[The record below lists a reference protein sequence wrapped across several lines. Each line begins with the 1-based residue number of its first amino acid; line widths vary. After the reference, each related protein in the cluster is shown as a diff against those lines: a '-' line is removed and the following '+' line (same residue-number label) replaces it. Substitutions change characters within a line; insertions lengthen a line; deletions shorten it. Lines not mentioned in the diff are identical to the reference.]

1 MSEDSIN
8 VRVEANAAGV
18 SQGMSQATNSVKGAV
33 GQMNAA
39 LNELKGS
46 SASATA
52 ALIDDMGNKL
62 PVAAVRANN
71 ALQQVGASAGQ
82 QRAGL
87 QVLSYQINDV
97 ATQFA
102 MGTNPMMI
110 FAQQGSQ
117 VVQAIA
123 LMRGSAGGFIG
134 FLAGP
139 WGAAILGAVSIL
151 GVMISSHQRAADA
164 QNAQTDATK
173 DLTQATRELREAT
186 ERETTTTQA
195 SIAANIR
202 QAQALRNRAIA
213 ARQAAVAELEL
224 ARARVESAR
233 TMPRTGGGG
242 DGGTA
247 AAGASAALLGASEMA
262 VQRLDAEIAR
272 QNQNIARN
280 EQSIRA
286 GRGLQIQQ
294 EVLEATDASA
304 AATGRYERRVY
315 ALTQALS
322 AGRIT
327 EDRYREGIAAA
338 TAERDRAEAAA
349 RSRGGGGGDG
359 RSGSGGGRGS
369 AARDRTSEWE
379 EALIIQQQGHARLN
393 QQNNTF
399 YAFSKQAEADYW
411 NGILNQQNL
420 SREERIQVEARYLAA
435 AGEIRRDAFDRNIN
449 LLNEELGQFQNNHAR
464 RLEIAT
470 QIAQQMLQAFGQSS
484 NEYLQ
489 AYQQVQAI
497 ERQRLEQTRQLNA
510 QINEA
515 HRIAALDRVD
525 LEAQANDLAGQ
536 LGVISQSQVIEREIE
551 FENQRFQINLQAL
564 QERLA
569 LMEQDPDMNPV
580 EYQRIKDE
588 ILAIEQEH
596 QLRVGQMRNQ
606 QVLEGRQ
613 AQLTGIRSL
622 SQSWGQT
629 LAEMFVGMK
638 SFSQGV
644 QALWQGLVGAIVQAL
659 TQMIAKW
666 IAQKIA
672 AFILGKTLKTTEA
685 AGQIIAHAGVAGAAA
700 FASTAAI
707 PITGPALA
715 PAAAAAASAGA
726 LAFLPMAAAEQG
738 YDVPSGLNPITQL
751 HQKEMV
757 LPAEYAEVIRGMA
770 AGEGGGIPPIHFY
783 ASPGMTQT
791 EMERHANT
799 LIKILQNAHRNRE
812 FSLS

>member
-164 QNAQTDATK
+164 QDEHKKSAEDLADAERE
-173 DLTQATRELREAT
+173 LNEATRREI
-186 ERETTTTQA
+186 TTTQA
-195 SIAANIR
+195 ATAES
-202 QAQALRNRAIA
+202 LRNARANRERAVA
-213 ARQAAVAELEL
+213 ARQAALAELEL
-224 ARARVESAR
+224 ARARIQSAQAYLGSG
-233 TMPRTGGGG
+233 MPSK
-242 DGGTA
+242 GGTEI
-247 AAGASAALLGASEMA
+247 AGGQIASASADVE
-262 VQRLDAEIAR
+262 RLNAEIAR
-272 QNQNIARN
+272 QNARIADAETTARS
-280 EQSIRA
+280 Q
-286 GRGLQIQQ
+286 RGIQIQR

-349 RSRGGGGGDG
+349 RSRGGGGGGG
-359 RSGSGGGRGS
+359 RSGGGGGRGGA
-369 AARDRTSEWE
+369 AARDRMSEWE
-379 EALIIQQQGHARLN
+379 EALTIQQQGHARLN

-411 NGILNQQNL
+411 NGILSQQNL

-685 AGQIIAHAGVAGAAA
+685 AGQITAHAGVAGAAA

-707 PITGPALA
+707 PIVGPALA

-726 LAFLPMAAAEQG
+726 LSFLPLAAAKQG

-757 LPAEYAEVIRGMA
+757 LPAEYAEVIRGLA
-770 AGEGGGIPPIHFY
+770 AGEGGSNSPINVVI
-783 ASPGMTQT
+783 
-791 EMERHANT
+791 HATDGQSVKRLLMDNKV
-799 LIKILQNAHRNRE
+799 LLVEAMKAGVRAGAR
-812 FSLS
+812 

>member
-62 PVAAVRANN
+62 PVAAVRAHN

-123 LMRGSAGGFIG
+123 LMRGSVGGFIG

-164 QNAQTDATK
+164 QDAQTDATK
-173 DLTQATRELREAT
+173 DLTQATRELRDAT
-186 ERETTTTQA
+186 EREITTTQA

-213 ARQAAVAELEL
+213 ARQAALAELEL
-224 ARARVESAR
+224 ARARIQSAQAYLGSG
-233 TMPRTGGGG
+233 MPSK
-242 DGGTA
+242 GGTEI
-247 AAGASAALLGASEMA
+247 AGGQLASATAD
-262 VQRLDAEIAR
+262 VNRLNAEIAR

-315 ALTQALS
+315 SLTQALT

-327 EDRYREGIAAA
+327 EAQYRDSIAAA

-349 RSRGGGGGDG
+349 RSRGGGGGGG
-359 RSGSGGGRGS
+359 RSGGGGGRGGA
-369 AARDRTSEWE
+369 AARDRMSEWE
-379 EALIIQQQGHARLN
+379 EALTIQQQGHARLN

-411 NGILNQQNL
+411 NGILSQQNL

-497 ERQRLEQTRQLNA
+497 ERQRLEQTRQLNS

-685 AGQIIAHAGVAGAAA
+685 AGQITAQAGVAGAAA

-707 PITGPALA
+707 PIVGPALA

-726 LAFLPMAAAEQG
+726 LAFLPLAAAEQG

-757 LPAEYAEVIRGMA
+757 LPAEQADVIRNMAKRGDSVTA
-770 AGEGGGIPPIHFY
+770 AGGINININALDGHSVRRVLMDNKSELVS
-783 ASPGMTQT
+783 A
-791 EMERHANT
+791 
-799 LIKILQNAHRNRE
+799 IKSAVRDGAR
-812 FSLS
+812 